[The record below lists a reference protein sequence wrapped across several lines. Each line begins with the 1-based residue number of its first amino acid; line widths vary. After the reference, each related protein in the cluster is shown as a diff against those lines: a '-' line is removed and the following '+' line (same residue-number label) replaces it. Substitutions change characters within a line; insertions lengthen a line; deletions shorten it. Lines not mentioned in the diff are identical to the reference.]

1 MMISL
6 GHKVN
11 SDHIFIIH
19 LQGGKLKFLFVY
31 VDAII
36 IMGDEPIEKQL
47 LQEKLVR
54 VWNEYPWETQIFPWN
69 CGVLHKAWYFISE
82 RKYTLDLLEEIGN

>member
-11 SDHIFIIH
+11 SDHHIFIIH

-54 VWNEYPWETQIFPWN
+54 V
-69 CGVLHKAWYFISE
+69 
-82 RKYTLDLLEEIGN
+82 